1 MMDSVQKA
9 ILKIL
14 RAFLNNQQNIRISE
28 SVDWKE
34 FNHLVEINSIA
45 GIVGYVFRQS
55 DVKEVPEKIIEKYR
69 SEFLS
74 TITITTV
81 RDEDMKTLI
90 TLMED
95 NGIDRL
101 LFKGYVVKDLYT
113 VPELRTFGDIDFAIH
128 PEDRKK
134 CDKLLQQ
141 NGYKSLDDWEP
152 VYSYESEIEHYE
164 VHTELLDSNL
174 NEKADYRQ
182 YFKDFWDHSQKK
194 DAHTYVLEP
203 EYHLMFLLIH
213 IAKHLYGSGAGIR
226 MYLDIA
232 FYLREYR
239 DIIDW
244 EHFQNEIA
252 ALKLS
257 KFVNT
262 VFTAVQEWFDI
273 ASPIPLEKPDSD
285 FMERFLTFTLNGG
298 VFGFEDKS
306 SALTQLRKNTS
317 EGSVSRASTLL
328 NRAFPPVKNLE
339 ARYTYLQTKPW
350 LLPAAWVHRFF
361 KKKST
366 TAEDFRESKE
376 LLTTD
381 TNEVVNITELY
392 RKIGI

>member
-1 MMDSVQKA
+1 MNSVQQAILA
-9 ILKIL
+9 ILK
-14 RAFLNNQQNIRISE
+14 AFLNNQQNIVIPNGLT
-28 SVDWKE
+28 WKE

-55 DVKEVPEKIIEKYR
+55 DVTEVPKEIIEKYR

-81 RDEDMKTLI
+81 RDENMKTLI
-90 TLMED
+90 ALLKD
-95 NGIDRL
+95 SDIDHL

-128 PEDRKK
+128 PENRKK
-134 CDKLLQQ
+134 CDKLLRQ
-141 NGYKSLDDWEP
+141 NGYKPLDDWEP

-194 DAHTYVLEP
+194 DVHTYVLEP

-239 DIIDW
+239 DTIDW
-244 EHFQNEIA
+244 AHFQNEITT
-252 ALKLS
+252 LKLS

-262 VFTAVQEWFDI
+262 VFTVVQEWFDI

-285 FMERFLTFTLNGG
+285 FLERFLTFTLNGG

-328 NRAFPPVKNLE
+328 TRAFPPVKNLE

-361 KKKST
+361 KKKSS
-366 TAEDFRESKE
+366 TAESINESRAILRTNKTDVIELSDFYQE
-376 LLTTD
+376 
-381 TNEVVNITELY
+381 
-392 RKIGI
+392 IGI

>member
-1 MMDSVQKA
+1 MNSVQQAILA
-9 ILKIL
+9 ILK
-14 RAFLNNQQNIRISE
+14 AFLNNQQNIVIPNGLT
-28 SVDWKE
+28 WKE

-55 DVKEVPEKIIEKYR
+55 DVTEVPKEIIEKYR

-81 RDEDMKTLI
+81 RDENMKTLI
-90 TLMED
+90 ALLKDSDID
-95 NGIDRL
+95 NL

-128 PEDRKK
+128 PENRKK
-134 CDKLLQQ
+134 CDKLLRQ
-141 NGYKSLDDWEP
+141 NGYKPLDDWEP

-194 DAHTYVLEP
+194 DVHTYVLEP

-239 DIIDW
+239 DTIDW
-244 EHFQNEIA
+244 AHFQNEITT
-252 ALKLS
+252 LKLS

-262 VFTAVQEWFDI
+262 VFTVVQEWFDI

-285 FMERFLTFTLNGG
+285 FLERFLTFTLNGG

-328 NRAFPPVKNLE
+328 TRAFPPVKNLE

-361 KKKST
+361 KKKSS
-366 TAEDFRESKE
+366 TAESINESRAILRTNKTDVIELSDFYQE
-376 LLTTD
+376 
-381 TNEVVNITELY
+381 
-392 RKIGI
+392 IGI